1 MKQISSNDSDDSLSS
16 ATSSH
21 FTISSSSDDQNDI
34 DSIPTLSWA
43 SNQILGSKSTDV
55 MKPRRVV
62 VVDEAPNELVV
73 GSVSGPTHCSA
84 QERAPSTSMS
94 ISDANDVNDEQKG
107 VRTKKLW
114 EIVRTMTRERR
125 FADISVPQTVTS
137 VTVL

>member
-1 MKQISSNDSDDSLSS
+1 MDEEQDDIAAFRSSESEEASS
-16 ATSSH
+16 EEEASK
-21 FTISSSSDDQNDI
+21 NL

-94 ISDANDVNDEQKG
+94 ISDANDVNDEKKG
-107 VRTKKLW
+107 VRT
-114 EIVRTMTRERR
+114 
-125 FADISVPQTVTS
+125 
-137 VTVL
+137 